1 MFMHEKTSVLIIDD
15 DPMHLRIYG
24 WIAEAAGYRA
34 LTAQV
39 GLDSVDLPPEV
50 ADLVLLDYNL
60 AGRMSAVAMAEL
72 VQSRYPQAP
81 ILVLSDAFSL
91 PDDIAPYV
99 RGFVR
104 KGDPAKLV
112 ERLREMLGPSS

>member
-1 MFMHEKTSVLIIDD
+1 MHEKDSVLIIDD

-24 WIAEAAGYRA
+24 WIVEAAGYRA
-34 LTAQV
+34 LAAQV
-39 GLDSVDLPPEV
+39 ELDKVVLPEETV
-50 ADLVLLDYNL
+50 DLVLLDYNL
-60 AGRMSAVAMAEL
+60 SGALSAVKTAEL
-72 VQSRYPQAP
+72 VRSRYPQAP
-81 ILVLSDAFSL
+81 ILVLSDAYSM

-112 ERLREMLGPSS
+112 ERLREMLGSRS

>member
-1 MFMHEKTSVLIIDD
+1 M
-15 DPMHLRIYG
+15 
-24 WIAEAAGYRA
+24 
-34 LTAQV
+34 
-39 GLDSVDLPPEV
+39 
-50 ADLVLLDYNL
+50 LLDYNL
-60 AGRMSAVAMAEL
+60 AGRMIAVEMAEL

-91 PDDIAPYV
+91 PDDIAPHV

-112 ERLREMLGPSS
+112 ERLREMLGSCARRT

>member
-1 MFMHEKTSVLIIDD
+1 MQVKATVLIIDD

-34 LTAQV
+34 LSAKV
-39 GLDSVDLPPEV
+39 GLDSVDLPPDV

-60 AGRMSAVAMAEL
+60 AGRMSAVEMAKI

-112 ERLREMLGPSS
+112 ERLREMLGTCS